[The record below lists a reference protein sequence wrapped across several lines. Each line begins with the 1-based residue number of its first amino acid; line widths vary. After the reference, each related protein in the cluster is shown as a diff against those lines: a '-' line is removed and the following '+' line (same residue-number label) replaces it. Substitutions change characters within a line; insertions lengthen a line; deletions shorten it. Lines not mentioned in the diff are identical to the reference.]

1 MHWDSWAIDAL
12 PSWSALN
19 NVELNGVAI
28 SVLPADRGSGIVAV
42 KDTTSED
49 PVLMTV
55 PRELVLSIETIWEF
69 AKSDQDLNSIL
80 HAVGDFGQVWNV
92 LNIHDRA
99 DGFRTHEA
107 PF

>member
-19 NVELNGVAI
+19 NVELNGTAI
-28 SVLPADRGSGIVAV
+28 SILQADRGSGIVAT
-42 KDTTSED
+42 KDTTMKDS
-49 PVLMTV
+49 VLMTV
-55 PRELVLSIETIWEF
+55 PRELVLSVETIWEF

-92 LNIHDRA
+92 FII
-99 DGFRTHEA
+99 
-107 PF
+107 